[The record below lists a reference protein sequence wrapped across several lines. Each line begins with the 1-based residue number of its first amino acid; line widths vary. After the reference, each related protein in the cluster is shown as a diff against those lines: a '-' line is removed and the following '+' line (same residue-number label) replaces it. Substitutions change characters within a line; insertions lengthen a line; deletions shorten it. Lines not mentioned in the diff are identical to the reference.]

1 MISARSLL
9 FVPATSERKIDKAYM
24 FGADGVIVDLEDA
37 VAVSEKPLARAAIAK
52 IVEKPRQS
60 PTWVRVNASTTPY
73 CYPDILA
80 VCVPGVFGIVLPKV
94 ESAEEIRMIDWVMAQ
109 LERARELPHGGITLM
124 AIVETARGLEAV
136 SAIAK
141 SSPRLQRLIF
151 GAVDLAA
158 DLGIDLEDGAG
169 ATAQA
174 RFAITCASS
183 AAGIAA
189 PMDTAFT
196 NIQDLEALRETS
208 LRARGLGY
216 RGKCCIH
223 PTQVAVVNAVFTPS
237 AEDIS
242 RARQIVAAFETAER
256 SGAAA
261 VTMDGFMIDYPVA
274 DKARRLLASVAGA
287 SDDSE
292 ASTEYGTKTGSD

>member
-9 FVPATSERKIDKAYM
+9 FVPATSERKIDKAYLSA
-24 FGADGVIVDLEDA
+24 ADGVILDLEDA
-37 VAVSEKPLARAAIAK
+37 VAVSEKPAARAAIAE
-52 IVEKPRQS
+52 IIAKPRRS
-60 PTWVRVNASTTPY
+60 ATWVRVNGSTTPH

-80 VCVPGVFGIVLPKV
+80 VCVPGIFGVVLPKA
-94 ESAEEIRMIDWVMAQ
+94 ESAEEIRMIAWVMTQ
-109 LERARELPHGGITLM
+109 LEQARGLPPDGIALM

-136 SAIAK
+136 ADIAK
-141 SSPRLQRLIF
+141 SSPRLRRLVF

-174 RFAITCASS
+174 RFAIARASR

-196 NIQDLEALRETS
+196 NIQDLEALRATS

-223 PTQVAVVNAVFTPS
+223 PVQIEVVNAVFTPS

-242 RARQIVAAFETAER
+242 RARRIVAAFEAAER
-256 SGAAA
+256 SGLAA
-261 VTMDGFMIDYPVA
+261 VSLDGFMIDYPVA
-274 DKARRLLASVAGA
+274 DKARQLLASVAGA
-287 SDDSE
+287 GGD
-292 ASTEYGTKTGSD
+292 

>member
-9 FVPATSERKIDKAYM
+9 FVPATSDRKIDKAYSS
-24 FGADGVIVDLEDA
+24 GADGVILDLEDA
-37 VAVSEKPLARAAIAK
+37 VALSEKPAARAALAA
-52 IVEKPRQS
+52 IVAQPRLS
-60 PTWVRVNASTTPY
+60 PTWVRVNASTTPH
-73 CYPDILA
+73 CYADILA
-80 VCVPGVFGIVLPKV
+80 VCVPGIFGVVLPKA
-94 ESAEEIRMIDWVMAQ
+94 ESAEEIRMIDWVMTQ
-109 LERARELPHGGITLM
+109 LEMARELPQGGITLM

-141 SSPRLQRLIF
+141 SSPRLRRLVF

-158 DLGIDLEDGAG
+158 DLGIDLEDDAG

-174 RFAITCASS
+174 RFAIACASC

-196 NIQDLEALRETS
+196 NIQDLEALRATS
-208 LRARGLGY
+208 IRARGLGY

-223 PTQVAVVNAVFTPS
+223 PVQVEVVNAVFTPS

-242 RARQIVAAFETAER
+242 RAQRIVAAFEAAER

-261 VTMDGFMIDYPVA
+261 VSMDGFMIDYPVA
-274 DKARRLLASVAGA
+274 DKARRLLASVPGA
-287 SDDSE
+287 NGDRKP
-292 ASTEYGTKTGSD
+292 APSTM

>member
-9 FVPATSERKIDKAYM
+9 FVPATSERKIDKAYLS
-24 FGADGVIVDLEDA
+24 GADGVILDLEDA
-37 VAVSEKPLARAAIAK
+37 VAVSEKPSARAAIAA
-52 IVEKPRQS
+52 IVATPRHS
-60 PTWVRVNASTTPY
+60 PTWVRVNASTTPH
-73 CYPDILA
+73 CYPDLLA
-80 VCVPGVFGIVLPKV
+80 VCVPGIFGVVLPKA
-94 ESAEEIRMIDWVMAQ
+94 ESAEEIRMIDWVMTQ
-109 LERARELPHGGITLM
+109 LEKARELPQGGITLM

-136 SAIAK
+136 SEIAK
-141 SSPRLQRLIF
+141 SSPRLRRLIF

-158 DLGIDLEDGAG
+158 DVGIDLEDGAG

-174 RFAITCASS
+174 RFAIACASR

-196 NIQDLEALRETS
+196 NIQDLEALRATS
-208 LRARGLGY
+208 IRARGLGY

-223 PTQVAVVNAVFTPS
+223 PAQIEVVNAVFTPS

-242 RARQIVAAFETAER
+242 RARRIVAAFEAAER

-261 VTMDGFMIDYPVA
+261 VSMDGFMIDYPVA
-274 DKARRLLASVAGA
+274 DKARQLLASVAGA
-287 SDDSE
+287 SGDRKPP
-292 ASTEYGTKTGSD
+292 TEYHIKTSDA

>member
-9 FVPATSERKIDKAYM
+9 FVPATSERKIDKAYSSA
-24 FGADGVIVDLEDA
+24 ADGVILDLEDA
-37 VAVSEKPLARAAIAK
+37 VAVSEKPSARAAIAE
-52 IVEKPRQS
+52 IVAKPRLS
-60 PTWVRVNASTTPY
+60 PTWVRVNGSTTPH

-80 VCVPGVFGIVLPKV
+80 VCVPGIFGVVLPKA
-94 ESAEEIRMIDWVMAQ
+94 ESAEEIRMIDWVITQ
-109 LERARELPHGGITLM
+109 LEQARELPQGGITLM

-136 SAIAK
+136 TAIAK
-141 SSPRLQRLIF
+141 SSPRLRRLVF

-174 RFAITCASS
+174 RFAIACASR

-196 NIQDLEALRETS
+196 NIQDLEALRATS
-208 LRARGLGY
+208 IRARGLGY

-223 PTQVAVVNAVFTPS
+223 PAQIEVVNAVFTPS

-242 RARQIVAAFETAER
+242 RARRIVAAFEAAER
-256 SGAAA
+256 SGVAA
-261 VTMDGFMIDYPVA
+261 VSMDGFMIDYPVA
-274 DKARRLLASVAGA
+274 DKARQLLASVAGA
-287 SDDSE
+287 SGD
-292 ASTEYGTKTGSD
+292 